1 MKETRFLKYKGQV
14 KIWYDQDDRISSVSS
29 VKISKDPSLAENHTI
44 MTQIVSLQQAIES
57 VESLSLEE
65 QDLLIELIQKR
76 RIEQRRQQIATH
88 ATQTL
93 ESLEAGTAK
102 RGTLADLRAD
112 LLGEE

>member
-1 MKETRFLKYKGQV
+1 MRWVAVWSEG
-14 KIWYDQDDRISSVSS
+14 DRVSSVSS

-44 MTQIVSLQQAIES
+44 MTQIVSLQQAIEC

-65 QDLLIELIQKR
+65 QDLLIELIKKR
-76 RIEQRRQQIATH
+76 RIEQRRQEIATH

-102 RGTLADLRAD
+102 RGTLADLHAD